1 MKTKE
6 FELYIHIPFCVR
18 KCNYCDFC
26 SFPAGETK
34 IESYMEQL
42 CREIRSWKEKMK
54 HQRLA
59 TVFIGGGTPSILQEA
74 WILRMMEAVWDTFQ
88 QTEGIEV
95 TIEANPGTVTRGKLH
110 AYRQAGINRISF
122 GLQSMQK
129 KELEYLGRIH
139 DRKDFLESFENA
151 RQEGFQNIN
160 VDLMSGI
167 PLQTLSSYERTLRE
181 TAQLEPEHISAY
193 SLIVEEGTAF
203 ARDPKLEQ
211 LLPSEGDDV
220 KMYEMTGEILADYGY
235 HKYEISN
242 YAKKGMECRHN
253 LGYWSQVPY
262 LGVGLFA
269 SSYLDGKRFCQT
281 RSMDE
286 YLGQKDF
293 QKEYHMTERQ
303 TEQEAM
309 EEFMF
314 LGLRKTKGV
323 SEMDFQERFG
333 NSLDSIYGNVIQEA
347 VQNGFLKREK
357 ENIAL
362 TEQGIL
368 FSNQVLSD
376 FLL

>member
-151 RQEGFQNIN
+151 R
-160 VDLMSGI
+160 
-167 PLQTLSSYERTLRE
+167 
-181 TAQLEPEHISAY
+181 
-193 SLIVEEGTAF
+193 
-203 ARDPKLEQ
+203 
-211 LLPSEGDDV
+211 
-220 KMYEMTGEILADYGY
+220 
-235 HKYEISN
+235 
-242 YAKKGMECRHN
+242 
-253 LGYWSQVPY
+253 
-262 LGVGLFA
+262 
-269 SSYLDGKRFCQT
+269 
-281 RSMDE
+281 
-286 YLGQKDF
+286 
-293 QKEYHMTERQ
+293 
-303 TEQEAM
+303 
-309 EEFMF
+309 
-314 LGLRKTKGV
+314 
-323 SEMDFQERFG
+323 
-333 NSLDSIYGNVIQEA
+333 
-347 VQNGFLKREK
+347 
-357 ENIAL
+357 
-362 TEQGIL
+362 
-368 FSNQVLSD
+368 
-376 FLL
+376 